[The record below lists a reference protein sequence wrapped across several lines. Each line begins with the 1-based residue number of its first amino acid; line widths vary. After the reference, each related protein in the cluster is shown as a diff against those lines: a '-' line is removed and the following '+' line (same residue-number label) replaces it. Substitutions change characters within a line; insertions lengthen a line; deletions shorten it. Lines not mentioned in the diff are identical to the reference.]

1 MNGNKV
7 FVDTNIILYLF
18 FFFLTIAELLNG
30 KQIYLSF
37 ITQLELLSY
46 SKNTK
51 KDLKIIQEL
60 LDQCVIIDINDEI
73 KEMVI
78 DLKRRYRFKLPDG
91 IIIATAIYLDLPLI
105 TADQEFKKAEQ
116 LNLIIYER

>member
-7 FVDTNIILYLF
+7 FVDTNIILYL
-18 FFFLTIAELLNG
+18 LAGDKTIAELLNG

-37 ITQLELLSY
+37 ITQLELLGY
-46 SKNTK
+46 SKNSK
-51 KDLKIIQEL
+51 KDLKIIKEL
-60 LDQCVIIDINDEI
+60 IDQCVIIDVNDEI

-78 DLKRRYRFKLPDG
+78 DLKRKYRLKLPDG

-116 LNLIIYER
+116 LNLIFYER